1 MKYLRHFLNVSVLV
15 IITTF
20 IVSLLLEFLPLLP
33 QQASVEAISID
44 TMFSMH
50 FRVISFLFALIV
62 VFMLY
67 SLVVFRN
74 RGGETDPG
82 DHFEGNT
89 GLEIFWTIVPL
100 IIVIY
105 FAFIGAQSLAD
116 VTRTEPDA
124 LEVDVI
130 AFQWSWSF
138 EYPAYGVT
146 STTLYLP
153 KDRQTV
159 LNLTSRDVIHS
170 FWVPEFRVKQ
180 DALPGKDFV
189 RQLRITP
196 IKTGDYMVRC
206 AELCGGAHAYMNSP
220 VVVVEPEEFEIWLI
234 SQQNAGETGDS
245 VTRGKALA
253 ETMGCLSCHS
263 TDGTT
268 LVGPTWKNMYGH
280 EVTLI
285 DGTRVMVDELYLRRA
300 ILQPNDEIVEG
311 FQPIMPSYEG
321 LLTEEQIADLIAYM
335 KSLE

>member
-1 MKYLRHFLNVSVLV
+1 
-15 IITTF
+15 
-20 IVSLLLEFLPLLP
+20 
-33 QQASVEAISID
+33 
-44 TMFSMH
+44 
-50 FRVISFLFALIV
+50 
-62 VFMLY
+62 
-67 SLVVFRN
+67 
-74 RGGETDPG
+74 
-82 DHFEGNT
+82 
-89 GLEIFWTIVPL
+89 
-100 IIVIY
+100 
-105 FAFIGAQSLAD
+105 
-116 VTRTEPDA
+116 
-124 LEVDVI
+124 
-130 AFQWSWSF
+130 
-138 EYPAYGVT
+138 
-146 STTLYLP
+146 
-153 KDRQTV
+153 
-159 LNLTSRDVIHS
+159 
-170 FWVPEFRVKQ
+170 
-180 DALPGKDFV
+180 
-189 RQLRITP
+189 
-196 IKTGDYMVRC
+196 
-206 AELCGGAHAYMNSP
+206 MNSP